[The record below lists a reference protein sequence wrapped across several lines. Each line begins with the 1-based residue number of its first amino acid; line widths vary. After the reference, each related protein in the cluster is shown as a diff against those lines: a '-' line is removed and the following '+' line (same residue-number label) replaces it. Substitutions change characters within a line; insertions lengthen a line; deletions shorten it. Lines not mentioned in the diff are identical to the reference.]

1 MKKERDYKEIHLS
14 GFYLHNLGSNLLG
27 IMVATMLN
35 LFTPIGILKLENALV
50 FAGRGWQFHLFVYS
64 LTISLMGFLQC
75 FIQHPISE
83 AIKQDRRE
91 QKIQKPL
98 LEKAQRRI
106 LNLPFLLAALS
117 LMMWIFIPVVVHA
130 VVHVFFLFH
139 GGVVGKPSLFISFQ
153 AAMIGL
159 VASTIS
165 FFLIEDYS
173 RKQLIPFLFSKTKL
187 LALPG
192 TIKIPIRRRISALYL
207 AGTFVP
213 MIILVGTVILTLSKM
228 EIRTISAAEYGRE
241 VLVFT
246 MILCAIFIV
255 VALRLNVLVRK
266 SITNPLMKIL
276 AVVGRVRHA
285 DFTKRVQVASN
296 DEIGVLSDAVN
307 QMTEGLEERDQ
318 MRRSLDLA
326 REVQQ
331 SLMPK
336 TDPQVFGLE
345 IAGKSIYC
353 EKTGGD
359 YYDYLD
365 IDGQAS
371 KKISVVV
378 GDVCGHGLPS
388 ALLMTTAR
396 ALIRQR
402 SALGGTIAEIVTD
415 VNRQLALDVAES
427 GSFMTL
433 FYLTVNLA
441 NQSLHWVRAG
451 HQPAIFYDPASNNLE
466 ELGGLGSALGVDGAY
481 RFEENAK
488 LSLAKG
494 QIILVGTDG
503 IWEAR
508 NSKGEMLGKETVCE
522 IIRQY
527 ASAGATEILNAVV
540 DFQQRFLNGVQ
551 PEDDVT
557 LVVVKIDENLR
568 ESKIDHRSI

>member
-1 MKKERDYKEIHLS
+1 MKKERDSREIHLS
-14 GFYLHNLGSNLLG
+14 GFYLRNLDSNLLG
-27 IMVATMLN
+27 IIIATLLN
-35 LFTPIGILKLENALV
+35 LFTPIGILRLENTLV
-50 FAGRGWQFHLFVYS
+50 FAGRGWQFHLFVYF
-64 LTISLMGFLQC
+64 LTISLMGFLQY

-83 AIKQDRRE
+83 VIKQSRGE
-91 QKIQKPL
+91 QKIQEPL

-117 LMMWIFIPVVVHA
+117 LMMWIFIPVVMHA
-130 VVHVFFLFH
+130 VVHAFFFFH
-139 GGVVGKPSLFISFQ
+139 GEVVGKPWLFISFQ

-165 FFLIEDYS
+165 FFLVEDYS

-187 LALPG
+187 LALAG
-192 TIKIPIRRRISALYL
+192 TIKIPIGRRISVLYI

-213 MIILVGTVILTLSKM
+213 MIILVGTVLLTLSKM
-228 EIRTISAAEYGRE
+228 EIRTISTAEYGRE

-246 MILCAIFIV
+246 MALCSIFIV
-255 VALRLNVLVRK
+255 IALRLNVLVRK
-266 SITNPLMKIL
+266 SITNPLTRIL
-276 AVVGRVRHA
+276 DVVGSLRHG
-285 DFTKRVQVASN
+285 DFTKKVQVTSN
-296 DEIGVLSDAVN
+296 DEIGILSEAVN
-307 QMTEGLEERDQ
+307 QMTGGLKERDQ

-336 TDPQVFGLE
+336 TDPQVFGLD

-402 SALGGTIAEIVTD
+402 SALGGTIAEIVSD
-415 VNRQLALDVAES
+415 VNRQLASDVAES
-427 GSFMTL
+427 GSFMVL
-433 FYLTVNLA
+433 FYLTVDLV
-441 NQSLHWVRAG
+441 NQRLNWVRAG
-451 HQPAIFYDPASNNLE
+451 HEPAIFYDPASNNFE
-466 ELGGLGSALGVDGAY
+466 ELCGSGQALGVNGAY
-481 RFEENAK
+481 RFEENEK

-503 IWEAR
+503 IWEAH

-527 ASAGATEILNAVV
+527 ASGSATEILNAIV
-540 DFQQRFLNGVQ
+540 DFQQRFLNGV
-551 PEDDVT
+551 PAEDDAT
-557 LVVVKIDENLR
+557 LVVIKIYENLR
-568 ESKIDHRSI
+568 ESKMDH

>member
-1 MKKERDYKEIHLS
+1 MKKEREYREIHLV
-14 GFYLHNLGSNLLG
+14 GFYLRNLGSNLLG
-27 IMVATMLN
+27 IIIASMLN
-35 LFTPIGILKLENALV
+35 LFTPMEFLELENALV
-50 FAGRGWQFHLFVYS
+50 FAEHGWPYPLFFYS
-64 LTISLMGFLQC
+64 LTISLMGLLQYL
-75 FIQHPISE
+75 IQQPISE
-83 AIKQDRRE
+83 PIKQVRRK
-91 QKIQKPL
+91 QKVQERL
-98 LEKAQRRI
+98 LEKAQRRA

-117 LMMWIFIPVVVHA
+117 LIMWILIPAVVQAFFFSRASLGKPLLFIP
-130 VVHVFFLFH
+130 FR
-139 GGVVGKPSLFISFQ
+139 

-165 FFLIEDYS
+165 FFLVEDYS
-173 RKQLIPFLFSKTKL
+173 RKQLIPCFFPKGRLSAIAGAIKT
-187 LALPG
+187 
-192 TIKIPIRRRISALYL
+192 PISRRIGVLYI

-213 MIILVGTVILTLSKM
+213 MIIMVGTIFLTLSKV

-246 MILCAIFIV
+246 MALCAIFIV
-255 VALRLNVLVRK
+255 IALRLNFLVRK
-266 SITNPLMKIL
+266 SITNPLMRIL
-276 AVVGRVRHA
+276 DVVGRVRYA
-285 DFTKRVQVASN
+285 DFAKSVQVTSN
-296 DEIGVLSDAVN
+296 DEIGILSDAVN
-307 QMTEGLEERDQ
+307 QMTGGLKERDQ

-336 TDPQVFGLE
+336 SDPHVFGLD

-359 YYDYLD
+359 YYDYLN
-365 IDGQAS
+365 IDGQVS

-415 VNRQLALDVAES
+415 VNRQLAIDVEES
-427 GSFMTL
+427 GSFMGL
-433 FYLTVNLA
+433 FYLTADLM
-441 NQSLHWVRAG
+441 NQRLHWVRAG
-451 HQPAIFYDPASNNLE
+451 HEPAIFYDPANNKFE
-466 ELGGLGSALGVDGAY
+466 ELGGKGPALGVNSVY
-481 RFEENAK
+481 RYEEYEK
-488 LSLAKG
+488 LYLTKG

-503 IWEAR
+503 IREAH

-527 ASAGATEILNAVV
+527 ASAASTEILNAIV

-551 PEDDVT
+551 AEDDAT
-557 LVVVKIDENLR
+557 LVVIKINENLK
-568 ESKIDHRSI
+568 ESRIGR

>member
-1 MKKERDYKEIHLS
+1 MKKERNSKEIHLS
-14 GFYLHNLGSNLLG
+14 GLYLHNLGSNLLG
-27 IMVATMLN
+27 IIIATLLN
-35 LFTPIGILKLENALV
+35 LVTPIGILKLENALV

-64 LTISLMGFLQC
+64 LTISLMGFLQY

-83 AIKQDRRE
+83 MIKQGRRE
-91 QKIQKPL
+91 HKIQEPL
-98 LEKAQRRI
+98 LEEAQRRI

-117 LMMWIFIPVVVHA
+117 LMMWIFIPVAVHA
-130 VVHVFFLFH
+130 VVHAFFLFN

-173 RKQLIPFLFSKTKL
+173 RKQLIPFFFSKTKL

-192 TIKIPIRRRISALYL
+192 TIKIPIRRRISVLYI

-213 MIILVGTVILTLSKM
+213 MIILVGTVLLTLSKM

-246 MILCAIFIV
+246 MALCTIFIV
-255 VALRLNVLVRK
+255 VALRLNFLVRK
-266 SITNPLMKIL
+266 SITNPLMRIL
-276 AVVGRVRHA
+276 DVVGRVRHA
-285 DFTKRVQVASN
+285 DFTKRVQVTSN
-296 DEIGVLSDAVN
+296 DEIGTLSDAVN
-307 QMTEGLEERDQ
+307 QMTVGLKERDQ

-336 TDPQVFGLE
+336 TDPQVFGLD

-359 YYDYLD
+359 YYDYLN
-365 IDGQAS
+365 IDAQAS

-402 SALGGTIAEIVTD
+402 SALGGTIAEIVSD
-415 VNRQLALDVAES
+415 VNRQLVLDVAES

-433 FYLTVNLA
+433 FYLTADLVNQRV
-441 NQSLHWVRAG
+441 NWVRAG
-451 HQPAIFYDPASNNLE
+451 HEPAIFYDPASNKFE
-466 ELGGLGSALGVDGAY
+466 ELRGKGPVLGVDGAY
-481 RFEENAK
+481 RFDQNEK
-488 LSLAKG
+488 VGLAKG

-503 IWEAR
+503 IWEPH
-508 NSKGEMLGKETVCE
+508 NSKGEMLGKETVCK

-527 ASAGATEILNAVV
+527 ASAGATEILNAIV
-540 DFQQRFLNGVQ
+540 DFRQRFLNGAQ
-551 PEDDVT
+551 AEDDAT
-557 LVVVKIDENLR
+557 LVVIKIDENLR
-568 ESKIDHRSI
+568 ESKMDH

>member
-1 MKKERDYKEIHLS
+1 
-14 GFYLHNLGSNLLG
+14 
-27 IMVATMLN
+27 VT
-35 LFTPIGILKLENALV
+35 
-50 FAGRGWQFHLFVYS
+50 
-64 LTISLMGFLQC
+64 
-75 FIQHPISE
+75 
-83 AIKQDRRE
+83 
-91 QKIQKPL
+91 
-98 LEKAQRRI
+98 
-106 LNLPFLLAALS
+106 
-117 LMMWIFIPVVVHA
+117 
-130 VVHVFFLFH
+130 
-139 GGVVGKPSLFISFQ
+139 
-153 AAMIGL
+153 
-159 VASTIS
+159 
-165 FFLIEDYS
+165 
-173 RKQLIPFLFSKTKL
+173 
-187 LALPG
+187 
-192 TIKIPIRRRISALYL
+192 
-207 AGTFVP
+207 
-213 MIILVGTVILTLSKM
+213 
-228 EIRTISAAEYGRE
+228 
-241 VLVFT
+241 
-246 MILCAIFIV
+246 
-255 VALRLNVLVRK
+255 
-266 SITNPLMKIL
+266 
-276 AVVGRVRHA
+276 
-285 DFTKRVQVASN
+285 SN
-296 DEIGVLSDAVN
+296 DEIGILSDAIN
-307 QMTEGLEERDQ
+307 QMTGGLEERDQ

-336 TDPQVFGLE
+336 TDPQVFGLD

-365 IDGQAS
+365 IDEQAS

-402 SALGGTIAEIVTD
+402 SALGGTIAEIVSD

-451 HQPAIFYDPASNNLE
+451 HQPAIFYDPAGNNFE
-466 ELGGLGSALGVDGAY
+466 ELVGLGSALGVDGAY
-481 RFEENAK
+481 RFEENEK

-503 IWEAR
+503 IWEAC

-527 ASAGATEILNAVV
+527 ASAGAIEILNAIV
-540 DFQQRFLNGVQ
+540 DFQRRFLNGVQ
-551 PEDDVT
+551 AEDDVT

-568 ESKIDHRSI
+568 ESKMDH